1 VALQILFPP
10 GARGVLRANSCKGQA
25 IRSGTLGVRGVVYHP
40 TAVETAIKDSSLTA
54 EQLNKDTTLAAA
66 KPMAVHTYKLDLA
79 RGLSVR
85 TFHQG

>member
-1 VALQILFPP
+1 
-10 GARGVLRANSCKGQA
+10 
-25 IRSGTLGVRGVVYHP
+25 
-40 TAVETAIKDSSLTA
+40 VEAAIKDRSLTA
-54 EQLNKDTTLAAA
+54 EQLNKDATLAAA

>member
-1 VALQILFPP
+1 
-10 GARGVLRANSCKGQA
+10 
-25 IRSGTLGVRGVVYHP
+25 VYHP